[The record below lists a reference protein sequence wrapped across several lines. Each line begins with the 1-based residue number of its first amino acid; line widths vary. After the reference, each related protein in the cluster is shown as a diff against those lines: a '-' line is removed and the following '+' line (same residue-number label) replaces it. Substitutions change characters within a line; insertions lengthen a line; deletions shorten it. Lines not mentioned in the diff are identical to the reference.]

1 MSKEIHKYCE
11 DLSNQDD
18 QILNDLK
25 EYAYK
30 NEKMYQMIC
39 GPIVGNFLSL
49 MIKILQPKNVLEI
62 GTYLGYSSIKMAQ
75 ELPEDGKIDTCE
87 LMEQH
92 ASTAQNF
99 IDKTMHK
106 NKIKI
111 HIGDALKTI
120 QNFSTSS
127 FDMAFID
134 ADKINYLN
142 YYMYA
147 SRLVKKGGYIIL
159 DNMLWGGEVLDP
171 KSAEGIA
178 IRETAEY
185 INNDQRTT
193 NFMVPI
199 RDGLMVVQVNE

>member
-1 MSKEIHKYCE
+1 MNKEIHEYCE
-11 DLSNQDD
+11 TFSDNDS

-39 GPIVGNFLSL
+39 GPLVGNFLAL

-75 ELPEDGKIDTCE
+75 ELPEKGEIHTCE

-92 ASTAQNF
+92 ASTAQSF
-99 IDKTMHK
+99 INKTPYK

-111 HIGDALKTI
+111 HIGDALETI
-120 QNFSTSS
+120 QKFSTTS

-147 SRLVKKGGYIIL
+147 SRLVKKRGYIIL
-159 DNMLWGGEVLDP
+159 DNMLWGGDVIDP
-171 KSAEGIA
+171 KSSEGIA

-185 INNDQRTT
+185 INNDPRVT

-199 RDGLMVVQVNE
+199 RDGLMVVMINE